1 MVIGLPLS
9 TWQKPLQRVSQ
20 APGTN
25 GKLLE
30 EFIPLRRLSPPRL
43 STGMLKTCG
52 ETDAVPT
59 TNDVTTPFGSGSVYL
74 PLVMQ
79 MKD

>member
-1 MVIGLPLS
+1 MVIGPPLS

-30 EFIPLRRLSPPRL
+30 EFIPLRGPSPPRL
-43 STGMLKTCG
+43 STGVLKTCR
-52 ETDAVPT
+52 ETEAWPT
-59 TNDVTTPFGSGSVYL
+59 AKDVTEPFGSGSAYL
-74 PLVMQ
+74 VSVIQ

>member
-9 TWQKPLQRVSQ
+9 TWQEPLQRVSQ

-30 EFIPLRRLSPPRL
+30 EFIPLRWAE
-43 STGMLKTCG
+43 ST
-52 ETDAVPT
+52 
-59 TNDVTTPFGSGSVYL
+59 SSVHRRAENTQGNRG
-74 PLVMQ
+74 VADC
-79 MKD
+79 K